1 MGTAP
6 VENQNKPS
14 LAPCMEKQ
22 IPETI
27 IIGRVGVATIGVE
40 QHTFRTTVFGFEWV
54 RHHWKTKKTTII
66 GNTHGEPN
74 FRKIKLIGD
83 WGGDDWG

>member
-54 RHHWKTKKTTII
+54 RRHWKTKPNHNWPHLWGTKFPKLKFI
-66 GNTHGEPN
+66 GV
-74 FRKIKLIGD
+74 F
-83 WGGDDWG
+83 GGDDWG